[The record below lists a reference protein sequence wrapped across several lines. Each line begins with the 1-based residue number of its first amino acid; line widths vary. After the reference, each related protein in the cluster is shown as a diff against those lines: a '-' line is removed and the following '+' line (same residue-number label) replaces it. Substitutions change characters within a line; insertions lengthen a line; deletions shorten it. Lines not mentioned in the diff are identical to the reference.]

1 MTSIQSEEARREHV
15 QASLERLRSGTF
27 DLLEMLRREP
37 PSEDLSE
44 VMVALQS
51 VANRLGRIEA
61 LGARAEESAL
71 R

>member
-1 MTSIQSEEARREHV
+1 MTSVQGEAVRREDV

-37 PSEDLSE
+37 PSEELAE

-61 LGARAEESAL
+61 LGAGQEETAL
-71 R
+71 